1 MSRLRFADWLLY
13 TRQKNN
19 LTQEE
24 LAKKVGV
31 SRVQISRYE
40 NYYQY
45 PRISVVEKMVE
56 VMDCDT
62 LPVLAPVVAHAKWVE
77 TWDGGVIC
85 SKCRTDFG
93 RYVRAKEDF
102 NFCPHCGAQMDM
114 EDAKE

>member
-1 MSRLRFADWLLY
+1 MSKLRFADWLLY
-13 TRQKNN
+13 TRQKNK

-40 NYYQY
+40 NYFQY

-77 TWDGGVIC
+77 TPAGEVIC

-93 RYVRAKEDF
+93 SLIKALDGCNY
-102 NFCPHCGAQMDM
+102 CPNCGAQMDM